1 MKNTCTIFRYK
12 IQGHQESSIIFFI
25 SKSSVVLPEK
35 TRYLSVK
42 LLLQVRF
49 AIGLGWVVR
58 ACVQFSLEDAS
69 QGSGGEAYIVLICGS
84 ACALIEFRCMDR
96 KRVSTTQCLKITQ
109 KSLTFSIILRAKR
122 AMFEC
127 PKNYSNIESC
137 FMRFFGHFQPL

>member
-96 KRVSTTQCLKITQ
+96 KRVSTAQCLKITQ
-109 KSLTFSIILRAKR
+109 KVSLSQQYCERSELCLSVKKLFK
-122 AMFEC
+122 
-127 PKNYSNIESC
+127 Y
-137 FMRFFGHFQPL
+137 

>member
-1 MKNTCTIFRYK
+1 M
-12 IQGHQESSIIFFI
+12 
-25 SKSSVVLPEK
+25 PEK

-58 ACVQFSLEDAS
+58 ACVQFSLVDAS

-96 KRVSTTQCLKITQ
+96 KRVSTTQCLKISQ

-127 PKNYSNIESC
+127 QKTIQILKFVS
-137 FMRFFGHFQPL
+137 

>member
-109 KSLTFSIILRAKR
+109 KKSQLL
-122 AMFEC
+122 
-127 PKNYSNIESC
+127 KNIASEASYV
-137 FMRFFGHFQPL
+137 